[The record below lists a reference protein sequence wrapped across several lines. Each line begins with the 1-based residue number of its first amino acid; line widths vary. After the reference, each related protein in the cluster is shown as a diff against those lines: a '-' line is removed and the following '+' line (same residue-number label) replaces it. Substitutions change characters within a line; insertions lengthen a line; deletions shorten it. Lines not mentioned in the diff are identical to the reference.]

1 MALPPNASPGPDRP
15 PPVPVPAAPVPVA
28 MVLDEPVD
36 RWFSRPLARGVV
48 WVLAKTPI
56 TANQCTALS
65 AVVGIAS
72 GVALGLQQGLLFTL
86 LTAAFLVLDCCDG
99 QLARMGRGGGL
110 LGRAVDGVGDYLT
123 AISIH
128 LGLLAWLVPLHGW
141 ALALP
146 SVLAAGASMSWG
158 ALLLDRYKRRFK
170 GEVEDATAVEAAMA
184 RERGWRRAVLALL
197 KPYFKRLAN
206 ERPAPDLAAYQRGTR
221 LPMRLF
227 LLCGH
232 TTHVTVWSV
241 LALLEL
247 PLAYAFA
254 AVVPFNL
261 LALLALLLQ
270 RRGERAAGAVGTAR
284 A

>member
-1 MALPPNASPGPDRP
+1 MAAPAPPASPAGPW
-15 PPVPVPAAPVPVA
+15 PAGPAPL
-28 MVLDEPVD
+28 VLDEPVD

-48 WVLAKTPI
+48 WLLAKTPI

-65 AVVGIAS
+65 AVVGVAS
-72 GVALGLQQGLLFTL
+72 GVALGLADGVLFTA

-141 ALALP
+141 ALAVP
-146 SVLAAGASMSWG
+146 SVVAAGASMSWG
-158 ALLLDRYKRRFK
+158 ALLLDRYKRRYK
-170 GEVEDATAVEAAMA
+170 GEVEDAQAVEAAMA
-184 RERGWRRAVLALL
+184 RETGWRRAVLALL
-197 KPYFKRLAN
+197 VPYFKRLAN
-206 ERPAPDLAAYQRGTR
+206 ERPVANLVAYQRHAR
-221 LPMRLF
+221 LPTRLF

-232 TTHVTVWSV
+232 TTHVTAWSV
-241 LALLEL
+241 LALLDM

-261 LALLALLLQ
+261 LALVAWLLQ
-270 RRGERAAGAVGTAR
+270 RRAERAASA
-284 A
+284 